1 MAPRLTRAL
10 EHRNYRLFFAGQGIG
25 LVSLVPGIA
34 GVYGACDVF
43 ITAGVGGAKMQF
55 HMAVLSSMGGG
66 QQKSRRAAAS
76 AKRAPGSHRML
87 NQW

>member
-1 MAPRLTRAL
+1 MPVVLGTSEAL
-10 EHRNYRLFFAGQGIG
+10 LVSAEDG
-25 LVSLVPGIA
+25 LVSMVPGME

-55 HMAVLSSMGGG
+55 HMAVLSPMGGG

-76 AKRAPGSHRML
+76 AKRAPRSHRML